1 MDTNTEGRGTGCKNT
16 ITTLALALMLT
27 GAMLTGCAR
36 HDGASPSAEEVVSIP
51 ELPAASQA
59 PPDPAGGAHAQ
70 PDLGVLLAYEHQIR
84 IRMPGERIAA
94 RAAEVQ
100 AACNGGKFGACAV
113 LSMSQ
118 SGGDDPSANLQVRIV
133 PQGVDKLIALAGQ
146 GQEIAERSIQAEDL
160 ATAVRDNSMRQDR
173 LRKEHARLLEFQ
185 DRKDL
190 KIEDV
195 MTLSSRIAEIESQLQ
210 AAEQEAAQQQRRI
223 STQLVTLT
231 FQTTRAQENTGEVG
245 AAFKDVGGIFTGAVA
260 FLIRAFAA
268 LLPVALVLTV
278 LVLLIRRIRRA
289 RRKG

>member
-1 MDTNTEGRGTGCKNT
+1 MDTNTIANRLGALL
-16 ITTLALALMLT
+16 LAA
-27 GAMLTGCAR
+27 AMLGGCAK
-36 HDGASPSAEEVVSIP
+36 HANAPAEESVQIP
-51 ELPAASQA
+51 QA
-59 PPDPAGGAHAQ
+59 NLAKPGSDSDAGGAKA
-70 PDLGVLLAYEHQIR
+70 DLGVLLAYEHQIR

-94 RAAEVQ
+94 RASEVQ

-113 LSMSQ
+113 LGMSQ
-118 SGGDDPSANLQVRIV
+118 SGGDDPSATLQVRIV
-133 PQGVDKLIALAGQ
+133 PDGVDKLIGLAGK
-146 GQEIAERSIQAEDL
+146 GEEIAERSIQAEDL

-190 KIEDV
+190 KIADV

-210 AAEQEAAQQQRRI
+210 ATEQEAAQQQRRI

-245 AAFKDVGGIFTGAVA
+245 EAFKDVGGIVTGTIA

-278 LVLLIRRIRRA
+278 LVVLIRRIRRA

>member
-1 MDTNTEGRGTGCKNT
+1 MDRNKITG
-16 ITTLALALMLT
+16 LVLALMLA
-27 GAMLTGCAR
+27 GGLLAGCGKNRSESPAMDEAVQVPQMPEASA
-36 HDGASPSAEEVVSIP
+36 ASPDSG
-51 ELPAASQA
+51 
-59 PPDPAGGAHAQ
+59 GGAAQ
-70 PDLGVLLAYEHQIR
+70 PDLGVLLAYEHQVR

-94 RAAEVQ
+94 QATAVQ
-100 AACNGGKFGACAV
+100 SACNSGKFGACAV
-113 LSMSQ
+113 LGMSQ
-118 SGGDDPSANLQVRIV
+118 SGGDDPSATLQVRIV

-160 ATAVRDNSMRQDR
+160 ATAVRDNSLRQDR

-190 KIEDV
+190 KIADV

-223 STQLVTLT
+223 STQLVTLS
-231 FQTTRAQENTGEVG
+231 FQTTRAQENTSEVG
-245 AAFKDVGGIFTGAVA
+245 EAFKDVGGIVTGTIA

-278 LVLLIRRIRRA
+278 LVVVIRRIRRA

>member
-1 MDTNTEGRGTGCKNT
+1 MDTNTIANRLGALL
-16 ITTLALALMLT
+16 LAA
-27 GAMLTGCAR
+27 AMLGGCAK
-36 HDGASPSAEEVVSIP
+36 HAYAPAEESVRIP
-51 ELPAASQA
+51 EANLSKPAPGSN
-59 PPDPAGGAHAQ
+59 AGGAAKA
-70 PDLGVLLAYEHQIR
+70 DLGVLLAYEHQIR

-94 RAAEVQ
+94 RASEVQ
-100 AACNGGKFGACAV
+100 AACNSGKFGACAV
-113 LSMSQ
+113 LGMSQ
-118 SGGDDPSANLQVRIV
+118 SGGDDPSATVQVRIV
-133 PQGVDKLIALAGQ
+133 PDGVDKLIGLAGK
-146 GQEIAERSIQAEDL
+146 GEEIAERSIQAEDL
-160 ATAVRDNSMRQDR
+160 ATAVRDNGMRQDR

-190 KIEDV
+190 KIADV

-245 AAFKDVGGIFTGAVA
+245 EAFKDVGGIVTGTIA